1 MKSTKLEQPCNQN
14 HSQTRKKNVLTT
26 NDIENYDSKASK
38 ATYSLMLF
46 TCHPYVIRMLFLCTR
61 LSFICHSYVIVC
73 HLYAIR
79 MSLEC
84 ARRSFAC
91 HSNMLV

>member
-1 MKSTKLEQPCNQN
+1 
-14 HSQTRKKNVLTT
+14 
-26 NDIENYDSKASK
+26 
-38 ATYSLMLF
+38 MLF
-46 TCHPYVIRMLFLCTR
+46 TCHLYVIRMLFLCTR

-79 MSLEC
+79 MSVEC

-91 HSNMLV
+91 HSNMLVCHSYVTCLWFYHEPYTIPSRHIQKYLACIKGNVVMKTGNVA